1 MMAKKKLREGF
12 TTGTSATAALKAA
25 ALALRG
31 EFPKT
36 VTVESPQH
44 RALTLPI
51 EKSEV
56 IEGIGSA
63 TVIKDAGDDMDVTHG
78 TLIVVSLEVT
88 TTPGIT
94 FIAGTG
100 VGTVTRPGLQV
111 KVGDAAINPGPR
123 WMMKRVYE
131 ELADEGTGWKVTVSV
146 PAGEALAK
154 KTLNPVLGVMGG
166 ISIIGTSGIV
176 KPMSE
181 EAYKKSLIP
190 QFTVLRA
197 AHQHWCVMTPGRIGY
212 DAARKIYDLPVT
224 DLVETSNFIGF
235 MLEEAVDKD
244 IREIILIGHL
254 GKLIKVASG
263 SFHTHNRMSDGRME
277 TLAAYAA
284 LNGADAATVKEILTC
299 STTDGAAEIIRANNL
314 EAIYP
319 QLAERAQVRAQRFV
333 HEEAKVGVI
342 FVTMQ
347 GEILAQS
354 SFAKEFMEA
363 KPWLRNS

>member
-1 MMAKKKLREGF
+1 
-12 TTGTSATAALKAA
+12 
-25 ALALRG
+25 
-31 EFPKT
+31 
-36 VTVESPQH
+36 
-44 RALTLPI
+44 
-51 EKSEV
+51 
-56 IEGIGSA
+56 
-63 TVIKDAGDDMDVTHG
+63 
-78 TLIVVSLEVT
+78 
-88 TTPGIT
+88 
-94 FIAGTG
+94 
-100 VGTVTRPGLQV
+100 
-111 KVGDAAINPGPR
+111 
-123 WMMKRVYE
+123 
-131 ELADEGTGWKVTVSV
+131 
-146 PAGEALAK
+146 
-154 KTLNPVLGVMGG
+154 
-166 ISIIGTSGIV
+166 
-176 KPMSE
+176 MSE

-197 AHQHWCVMTPGRIGY
+197 AHQRWCVMTPGRIGY

-284 LNGADAATVKEILTC
+284 LNGADAATVKEILAC